1 MPELNLSPFLR
12 ILGTGVQW
20 TLLWVT
26 QFPRK
31 ERKTVSQLLGVLLE
45 YGPQ

>member
-1 MPELNLSPFLR
+1 MSELNLSPFLR

-26 QFPRK
+26 QFPPK
-31 ERKTVSQLLGVLLE
+31 ERKTVSQLPGVLLE
-45 YGPQ
+45 YDPQ